1 MPRAPAR
8 LNHSQPAPHP
18 QLFVPGGLV
27 LTSTENVG
35 DRGAASGHQLPGTQH
50 SWYTRPRAPGSLQG
64 PSQGKGHTTHETGC
78 SPSSGSKH

>member
-1 MPRAPAR
+1 MPRTPAR
-8 LNHSQPAPHP
+8 LNHSQPAPAP
-18 QLFVPGGLV
+18 QLFVPSGLV

-35 DRGAASGHQLPGTQH
+35 DCGAASRRRLPGTRR

-64 PSQGKGHTTHETGC
+64 PSQGTGHTTHETGC